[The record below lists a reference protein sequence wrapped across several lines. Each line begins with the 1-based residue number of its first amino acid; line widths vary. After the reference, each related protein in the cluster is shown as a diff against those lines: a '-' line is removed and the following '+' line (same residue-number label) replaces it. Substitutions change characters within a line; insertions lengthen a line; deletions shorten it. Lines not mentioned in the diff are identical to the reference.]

1 MQKTIDNQ
9 AKELETLKI
18 KLLEAQKKLKKD
30 SAQKSQPAELDQD
43 GKNDLLKDLKEKQ
56 RKNESKMAQNQH
68 KIQ

>member
-56 RKNESKMAQNQH
+56 RKNESKMAQN
-68 KIQ
+68 